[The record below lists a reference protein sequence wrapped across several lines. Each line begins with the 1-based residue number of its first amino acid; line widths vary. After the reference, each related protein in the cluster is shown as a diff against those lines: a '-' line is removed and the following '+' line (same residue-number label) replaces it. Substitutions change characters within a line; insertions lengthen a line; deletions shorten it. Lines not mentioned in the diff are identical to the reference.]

1 MKYYENS
8 TSSKSYFITS
18 YEIDNDSIIVYY
30 ADKKTEILKYDK
42 ETEKQLL
49 KKMKR
54 QVLQSYNDKK
64 EYRNKMLLYLFWN
77 VNTLYWTFYS
87 INSLMSKKE
96 FEALLL
102 ICGIMQFICFG
113 YFNNRLISSITSYK
127 DLEKNKLFIDNEELL
142 NKEYN
147 NYINSIS
154 NAKIKNE
161 IPDNIVKYDINNIDK
176 VKYKN
181 LKKMIKRAKN
191 KNF

>member
-1 MKYYENS
+1 M
-8 TSSKSYFITS
+8 
-18 YEIDNDSIIVYY
+18 
-30 ADKKTEILKYDK
+30 
-42 ETEKQLL
+42 
-49 KKMKR
+49 
-54 QVLQSYNDKK
+54 
-64 EYRNKMLLYLFWN
+64 
-77 VNTLYWTFYS
+77 
-87 INSLMSKKE
+87 
-96 FEALLL
+96 
-102 ICGIMQFICFG
+102 FICFG

>member
-8 TSSKSYFITS
+8 TKSRPYFITN
-18 YEIDNDSIIVYY
+18 YEVDNDSIIVYY

-49 KKMKR
+49 KDMKR

-77 VNTLYWTFYS
+77 VNTLYWTFNS
-87 INSLMSKKE
+87 INSLISKKE
-96 FEALLL
+96 FELLLL
-102 ICGIMQFICFG
+102 IWGIMQFICFG

-161 IPDNIVKYDINNIDK
+161 IPDNIIKYDINNIDK

-181 LKKMIKRAKN
+181 LKRMIEKAKN
-191 KNF
+191 I

>member
-49 KKMKR
+49 KNMKR
-54 QVLQSYNDKK
+54 HVLQSYNDKK

>member
-113 YFNNRLISSITSYK
+113 YFNNRLIFSITSYK